1 MERKT
6 KHFNQRTAQRGITHD
21 MVAFVL
27 EHGRITGDKY
37 EINRDA
43 AKSLLRKLQLA
54 RHQLMIG
61 NKPLTASGLA
71 CLG

>member
-1 MERKT
+1 MEIKT

-27 EHGRITGDKY
+27 QHGRISGDKY

-54 RHQLMIG
+54 RHQLISSS
-61 NKPLTASGLA
+61 KPLTTNGLA
-71 CLG
+71 LMA

>member
-1 MERKT
+1 MESKT

-54 RHQLMIG
+54 RHQLMGG
-61 NKPLTASGLA
+61 NKPLKVSGLA
-71 CLG
+71 WLG